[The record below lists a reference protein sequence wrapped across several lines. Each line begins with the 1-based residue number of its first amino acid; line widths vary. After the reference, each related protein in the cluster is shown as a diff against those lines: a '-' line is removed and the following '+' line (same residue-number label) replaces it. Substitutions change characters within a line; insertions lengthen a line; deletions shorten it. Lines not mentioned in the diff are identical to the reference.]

1 MTTATTQKQIV
12 RAYDRLSNAIAL
24 HRSERAES
32 LNPTV
37 RTAESAAAPAVGVES
52 LEGAGAALIVAI
64 KNRNTRCRADVV
76 ASADYLLEESANLIL
91 RARGLA

>member
-1 MTTATTQKQIV
+1 MAQASTQKQIV
-12 RAYDRLSNAIAL
+12 REYDRLSNAIAL
-24 HRSERAES
+24 YRSERADS
-32 LNPTV
+32 LNPKV
-37 RTAESAAAPAVGVES
+37 RTSHSAAAPAVGAES
-52 LEGAGAALIVAI
+52 LERAGAALIVAL